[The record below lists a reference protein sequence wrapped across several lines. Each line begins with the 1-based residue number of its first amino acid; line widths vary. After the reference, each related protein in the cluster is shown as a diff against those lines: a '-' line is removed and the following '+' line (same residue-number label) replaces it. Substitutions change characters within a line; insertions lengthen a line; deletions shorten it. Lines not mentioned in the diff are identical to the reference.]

1 MNQQSEQYPQE
12 KVGRYP
18 FMAEPFHCDFNARL
32 MLGHMGN
39 HMLNAADYH
48 SSDRGFGMLYL
59 NTIHKTWVLSRL
71 AIEMERMPKA
81 YERFDIETWV
91 ENAVRFF
98 TNRNF
103 AVIAADGE
111 PLGYGRS
118 VWAMIDTETRQPQ
131 NLLDVNDGR
140 LLAYVE
146 REKPCPINK
155 GTRASIPTHA
165 EWVRTIDTNFSDV
178 DMNGHINSVK
188 YIEHILDLWPLDWY
202 RQHAVRR
209 FDVAYVAEAH
219 AGDKLH
225 FFCSAVDDT
234 TFAVRVARTT
244 TQQQRDEATEVCRC
258 HITFATLPS
267 HS

>member
-1 MNQQSEQYPQE
+1 MEQQTQQYTLE
-12 KVGRYP
+12 KVGRYG
-18 FMAEPFHCDFNARL
+18 FMAEPFHCDFNAQL
-32 MLGHMGN
+32 MLGHLGN
-39 HMLNAADYH
+39 HMLNAADFH
-48 SSDRGFGMLYL
+48 SSDRGFGMMYL

-71 AIEMERMPKA
+71 AIEMERMPRA

-103 AVIAADGE
+103 AVVASDGT
-111 PLGYGRS
+111 PYGYGRS

-131 NLLDVNDGR
+131 NLFDIHDGS
-140 LLAYVE
+140 LLQYVE

-155 GTRASIPTHA
+155 GTRAPIPSHA
-165 EWVRTIDTNFSDV
+165 EWMRSVATNYSDV

-202 RQHAVRR
+202 KYHAVRR

-219 AGDKLH
+219 AGDVLH
-225 FFCSAVDDT
+225 FFGSTVDNA
-234 TFAVRVARTT
+234 TFAIRVTRTSGN
-244 TQQQRDEATEVCRC
+244 QSRDEGIEVCRC
-258 HITFATLPS
+258 HVSFVDHES
-267 HS
+267 